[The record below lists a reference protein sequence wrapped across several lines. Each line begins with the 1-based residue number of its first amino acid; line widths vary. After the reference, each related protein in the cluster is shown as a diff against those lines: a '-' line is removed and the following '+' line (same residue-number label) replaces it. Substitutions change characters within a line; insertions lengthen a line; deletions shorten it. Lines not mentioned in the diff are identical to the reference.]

1 MVFLYLHVRTGKTY
15 DILTQASKARLGE
28 SSRVLT
34 LILLEPLAQSECSGF
49 GRHVI
54 SLRRVHLA

>member
-1 MVFLYLHVRTGKTY
+1 MVFLYLRVRTGETS
-15 DILTQASKARLGE
+15 DILAQASKARLGR

-34 LILLEPLAQSECSGF
+34 LILLEPLTQAECPSF
-49 GRHVI
+49 GRHVS